1 MKTEK
6 VFDAVKE
13 KLAEVN
19 ENLDESQEVADR
31 IDAAVVE
38 AFENDPDV
46 VRLNEEKEGLMNMM
60 SVISDPK
67 IMKAYRDIRSDI
79 YGYGAGKRRQVTQKE
94 KKKKKAKRRMAKK
107 SRR

>member
-6 VFDAVKE
+6 MFDAVKE
-13 KLAEVN
+13 KLVAIN
-19 ENLDESQEVADR
+19 ENLDESQKVADS
-31 IDAAVVE
+31 DVADVVE

-46 VRLNEEKEGLMNMM
+46 IRLNEEKEELMRLL
-60 SVISDPK
+60 SDPNL
-67 IMKAYRDIRSDI
+67 MKQYRAARR
-79 YGYGAGKRRQVTQKE
+79 AGERRQVTQKE